1 MAGPIRIWNQ
11 AVPGEFGTLS
21 CLVKW
26 KERYAV
32 LSVAHVLT
40 PTCLGVS
47 PDSRPIVECS
57 VNGSARI
64 GMVRNWDMAVSSAG
78 MPLGFSRDAAMA
90 TIGDDT
96 AAILVREHNFLPT
109 ATRRVPHS
117 PDETLY
123 FTGVASAMPHATVVQ
138 DYDAR
143 ADFAYKV
150 YELGQTGASRTVD
163 VSLRGLIQ
171 TERRSEVIGGD
182 SGSLLRDAQDRAIG
196 ILVGVDLKR
205 SYCYFSPLDDI
216 LDEFKASLVTRSD
229 PLARHLR

>member
-1 MAGPIRIWNQ
+1 MAGPIKIWNR
-11 AVPGEFGTLS
+11 AVPEEFGTLS

-26 KERYAV
+26 NERYAV

-47 PDSRPIVECS
+47 PGSRPVVECG
-57 VNGSARI
+57 VNGAAEI
-64 GMVRNWDMAVSSAG
+64 GRVYNWDVAVNSAG
-78 MPLGFSRDAAMA
+78 QPLGFSRDAAMA
-90 TIGDDT
+90 TIDDDT
-96 AAILVREHNFLPT
+96 AAMLVREQNFLPT
-109 ATRRVPHS
+109 ATRSVPHS
-117 PDETLY
+117 PSETLY
-123 FTGVASAMPHATVVQ
+123 FSGVASAMPHTTVVQ

-150 YELGQTGASRTVD
+150 YELGQAGASRTVA
-163 VSLRGLIQ
+163 VSLHGLIQ
-171 TERRSEVIGGD
+171 TDRRSAVIGGD

-196 ILVGVDLKR
+196 ILLGVDLKR

-216 LDEFKASLVTRSD
+216 LDEFKVSLVTRSD